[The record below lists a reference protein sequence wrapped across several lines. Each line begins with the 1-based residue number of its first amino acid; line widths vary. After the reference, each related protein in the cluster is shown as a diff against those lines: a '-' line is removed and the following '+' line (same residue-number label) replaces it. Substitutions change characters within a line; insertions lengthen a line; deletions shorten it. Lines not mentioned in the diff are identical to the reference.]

1 MKNQKG
7 FAGWAVLGI
16 VAVLAVVGIANY
28 ITYRNSG
35 VRMENDI
42 KARWENNENIL
53 GQYSLKVKEAVGVTK
68 LMATDLKEVMRG
80 ALEGRYGEDGSQAV
94 FQFIKEA
101 YPGQVDPV
109 LYRQVQQIVVAGR
122 TEFQN
127 NQTALVDAK
136 RVYQNQLD
144 YFWSGLWLGFAG
156 YPKID
161 LSKYKIITSE
171 HAQESF
177 KTGVD
182 KGVL

>member
-1 MKNQKG
+1 MNKQKG
-7 FAGWAVLGI
+7 FGSWILLGIVGVLGI
-16 VAVLAVVGIANY
+16 FALVNY

-53 GQYSLKVKEAVGVTK
+53 GQYSLKVKEAIKVPG
-68 LMATDLKEVMRG
+68 LQAEALKDVMKS
-80 ALEGRYGEDGSQAV
+80 ALEARYGADGSQAV

-101 YPGQVDPV
+101 YPGQVDNT
-109 LYRQVQQIVVAGR
+109 LYQKVQQIIEAGR
-122 TEFQN
+122 NEFQN

-136 RVYQNQLD
+136 RVYENQLG
-144 YFWSGLWLGFAG
+144 YFWSGLWLDLAG

-171 HAQESF
+171 HAEEAF